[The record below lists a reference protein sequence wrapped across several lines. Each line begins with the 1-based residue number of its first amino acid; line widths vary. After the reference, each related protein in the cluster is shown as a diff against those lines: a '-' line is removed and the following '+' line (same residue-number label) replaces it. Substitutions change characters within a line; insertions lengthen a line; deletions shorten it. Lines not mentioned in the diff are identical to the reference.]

1 MRQDLNLARRLAVV
15 AFTDLL
21 CWLPIG
27 ILGFLA
33 LDGQILEGEA
43 YAWMVVFV
51 VSVNSAL
58 NPVLYSLP
66 VIRNYLVKVITK
78 CIALKKMKVRSG
90 WEDHMAMSR
99 IQIKASFEKKSYGH
113 V

>member
-33 LDGQILEGEA
+33 LDGQVLGGEA
-43 YAWMVVFV
+43 YAWMAVFE

-58 NPVLYSLP
+58 NPTLSSLP

-78 CIALKKMKVRSG
+78 CIALKKMKVGSSS
-90 WEDHMAMSR
+90 EDHMAMSR
-99 IQIKASFEKKSYGH
+99 I
-113 V
+113 